1 MLAYVTIGTNDLDKA
16 REFYSALMSKLKAK
30 PVIENE
36 RSTIWSKGP
45 GQPMIMLCTP
55 ADGQAATFGNGTM
68 FTLQCESKESVDELY
83 ALMLEL
89 GGKSEGEPGIRA
101 ERFYLAYARDLDGNK
116 LAFFAPA

>member
-16 REFYSALMSKLKAK
+16 RAFYSVLMKELGAK

-36 RSTIWSKGP
+36 RSTIWSKAP

-68 FTLQCESKESVDELY
+68 FTLQCDSKESVEKLY
-83 ALMLEL
+83 AMALEL
-89 GGKSEGEPGIRA
+89 GGTCEGEPGIRA